1 MTTKTKII
9 KCLKILFPI
18 LLICGIIWQISTH
31 QNKNQAKNQFK
42 QTVESKE
49 DLPDKTLIVLYD
61 NECKDC
67 IRNYKSLKDLA
78 DQTKVEY
85 VDSNSQLGEELASA
99 LKVDWVPSVILWD
112 KQDNQY
118 SHIKINDLSKNKKE
132 IETVK
137 EFADLVNK

>member
-9 KCLKILFPI
+9 KCLKILLPI
-18 LLICGIIWQISTH
+18 LLICGIIWQIATH

-49 DLPDKTLIVLYD
+49 DLPNKTLIVLYD

-67 IRNYKSLKDLA
+67 IRNYKSLKTLA